1 MTVDVGSS
9 AFAQALIP
17 SFAIGGY
24 LILLAV
30 FIQVYACLQSE
41 SDSGEKN
48 SNWNRDPIT
57 IDDIVTPLKLF
68 ILLIGIPSSIFIL
81 FAFTIPILSTVS
93 PSISTDTVDICDC
106 LTNPSYYNN
115 NENDCDKAINKELG
129 HNWKTTNYS
138 QEPSKSAKFDA
149 LAERCNSGSSSNQS
163 SSSSYSSCTSGGA
176 KSFAVDRLNSTI
188 GTTQFLDLHKDNGDS
203 WLFYGSVYSSQY
215 SRDVTVF
222 VLIGCSGGSYSVLNV
237 DVQL

>member
-1 MTVDVGSS
+1 MSKNIGIACLIIFIVSIFLPYISIGKIDGTLLKYATETENTDWIGVLLLGIGSVLLILGSEKNIALVLTIIGGFFPLYRFYKLVTVDVGSS
-9 AFAQALIP
+9 VFAQALKP

-81 FAFTIPILSTVS
+81 FVFTIPILSTVS
-93 PSISTDTVDICDC
+93 PSVSTDTVDICDC
-106 LTNPSYYNN
+106 LTNASYYNN

-149 LAERCNSGSSSNQS
+149 LAERCN
-163 SSSSYSSCTSGGA
+163 
-176 KSFAVDRLNSTI
+176 
-188 GTTQFLDLHKDNGDS
+188 
-203 WLFYGSVYSSQY
+203 
-215 SRDVTVF
+215 
-222 VLIGCSGGSYSVLNV
+222 
-237 DVQL
+237 

>member
-1 MTVDVGSS
+1 MSKNIGIACLIIFIVSVFLPYISIGKIDGTLLKYATETENTDWIGVLLLGIGSVLLILGSEKKIALVLTIIGGLFPLYRFYKLVTVDIGSS
-9 AFAQALIP
+9 VFAQALKP

-93 PSISTDTVDICDC
+93 PSVSTDTVDICDC
-106 LTNPSYYNN
+106 LTNASYYNN

-149 LAERCNSGSSSNQS
+149 LAERCN
-163 SSSSYSSCTSGGA
+163 
-176 KSFAVDRLNSTI
+176 
-188 GTTQFLDLHKDNGDS
+188 
-203 WLFYGSVYSSQY
+203 
-215 SRDVTVF
+215 
-222 VLIGCSGGSYSVLNV
+222 
-237 DVQL
+237 

>member
-1 MTVDVGSS
+1 MSKNIGIACLIIFIVSIFLPYISIGKIDGTLLKYATETENTDWIGVLLLGIGSVLLILGSEKKIALVLTIIGGFFPLYRFYKLVTVDIGSS
-9 AFAQALIP
+9 VFAQALKP

-93 PSISTDTVDICDC
+93 PSVSTDTVDICDC
-106 LTNPSYYNN
+106 LTNASYYNN

-149 LAERCNSGSSSNQS
+149 LAERCN
-163 SSSSYSSCTSGGA
+163 
-176 KSFAVDRLNSTI
+176 
-188 GTTQFLDLHKDNGDS
+188 
-203 WLFYGSVYSSQY
+203 
-215 SRDVTVF
+215 
-222 VLIGCSGGSYSVLNV
+222 
-237 DVQL
+237 

>member
-1 MTVDVGSS
+1 MSKNIGIACSIIFIVSVFLPYISIGKIDGTLLKYATETENTDWIGVLLLGIGSVLLILGSEKKIALVLTIIGGLFPLYRFYKLVTVDIGSS
-9 AFAQALIP
+9 VFAQALKP

-93 PSISTDTVDICDC
+93 PSVSTDTVDICDC
-106 LTNPSYYNN
+106 LTNASYYNN

-129 HNWKTTNYS
+129 YNWKTTNYS

-149 LAERCNSGSSSNQS
+149 LAERCN
-163 SSSSYSSCTSGGA
+163 
-176 KSFAVDRLNSTI
+176 
-188 GTTQFLDLHKDNGDS
+188 
-203 WLFYGSVYSSQY
+203 
-215 SRDVTVF
+215 
-222 VLIGCSGGSYSVLNV
+222 
-237 DVQL
+237 

>member
-1 MTVDVGSS
+1 MSKNIGIACLIIFIVSVFLPYISIGKIDGTLLKYATETENTDWIGVLLLAIGSVLLILGSEKKIALVLTIIGGFFPLYRFYKLVTVDIGSS
-9 AFAQALIP
+9 VFAQALKP

-93 PSISTDTVDICDC
+93 PSVSTDTVDICDC
-106 LTNPSYYNN
+106 LTNASYYNN

-149 LAERCNSGSSSNQS
+149 LAERCN
-163 SSSSYSSCTSGGA
+163 
-176 KSFAVDRLNSTI
+176 
-188 GTTQFLDLHKDNGDS
+188 
-203 WLFYGSVYSSQY
+203 
-215 SRDVTVF
+215 
-222 VLIGCSGGSYSVLNV
+222 
-237 DVQL
+237 

>member
-1 MTVDVGSS
+1 MSKNIGIACLIIFIVSIFLPYISIGKIDGTLLKYATETENTDWIGVLLLGIGSVLLILGSEKKIALVLTIIGGLFPLYRFYKLVTVDIGSS
-9 AFAQALIP
+9 VFAQALKP

-93 PSISTDTVDICDC
+93 PSVSTDTVDICDC
-106 LTNPSYYNN
+106 LTNASYYNN

-149 LAERCNSGSSSNQS
+149 LAERC
-163 SSSSYSSCTSGGA
+163 
-176 KSFAVDRLNSTI
+176 I
-188 GTTQFLDLHKDNGDS
+188 
-203 WLFYGSVYSSQY
+203 
-215 SRDVTVF
+215 
-222 VLIGCSGGSYSVLNV
+222 
-237 DVQL
+237 